1 MRERYEVPQADG
13 PVDWTVEVPGSK
25 SMTNRALLM
34 AALSDGEVELEGV
47 LFSDDSR
54 YFLASL
60 QSLGFSVD
68 ISEADKKVTVRGEG
82 GRIPRKEAE
91 IYVGSAGTAARFLT
105 AMLGFSDG
113 IYTVQASGQMKKRPM
128 DALFEL
134 LEDAGAGITYLEKE
148 GFLPVRIRGRGY
160 RTAEQQ
166 RMEQQIEAQ
175 QLPICLELDISRS
188 TQFLSALLLAAPM
201 MKQGLHIHITSKKT
215 DGSYIRITR
224 EMLKSAGVEAA
235 FDGRDYEIAP
245 GASYHKKNYQIEPD
259 VSAACYFYAA
269 AAVTGGRALVRNVRR
284 DNSQGD
290 MKFLDVLERM
300 GCKVT
305 ERETGIEVQGP
316 ADGKLGGIAVNMND
330 FSDQALTLAAIAP
343 YASDKVRIEGIGHIR
358 LQECDRLHA
367 IAAELS
373 KRGILCAEEKS
384 AVTVYP
390 GRPRAGIVE
399 TYDDHRVAMAFSLLG
414 LRTAGIVID
423 HPDCCKK
430 TFEEYFDI
438 LDCLLTH
445 QKIQN
450 EGKK

>member
-1 MRERYEVPQADG
+1 MRERYEVPCSNG

-34 AALSDGEVELEGV
+34 AALTDGEVELEGV

-68 ISEADKKVTVRGEG
+68 INEADRKVTVCGEG

-113 IYTVQASGQMKKRPM
+113 VYTVQASEQMKKRPM
-128 DALFEL
+128 DTLFEL
-134 LEDAGAGITYLEKE
+134 LCDAGAQIAYLEKE
-148 GFLPVRIRGRGY
+148 GCLPVRIRGCRYNTQGAVDGY
-160 RTAEQQ
+160 R
-166 RMEQQIEAQ
+166 
-175 QLPICLELDISRS
+175 LPMDLELDISRS
-188 TQFLSALLLAAPM
+188 TQFLSALLLTAPM
-201 MKQGLHIHITSKKT
+201 IGQGLHIHITSEKT

-224 EMLKSAGVEAA
+224 AMLRDAGVETD
-235 FDGRDYEIAP
+235 FDGRDYDIAP
-245 GASYHKKNYQIEPD
+245 GASYHKKHYQIEPD

-290 MKFLDVLERM
+290 MKFLHVLEQM

-305 ERETGIEVQGP
+305 DREAGIEVQGP
-316 ADGKLGGIAVNMND
+316 ADGKLCGIAVNMND

-343 YASDKVRIEGIGHIR
+343 YASDKVRIKGIGHIR

-367 IAAELS
+367 MAEELS

-384 AVTVYP
+384 AITIFP
-390 GRPRAGIVE
+390 GSVRPGIVE

-438 LDCLLTH
+438 LDCLLRKTME
-445 QKIQN
+445 N
-450 EGKK
+450 